1 MRFWDSSAI
10 VPLLLEE
17 PARERMLAALDS
29 DPVML
34 VWWATPVELVSA
46 LSRRERDGGVSLEDV
61 TTSIERLRAL
71 ERAWQTVLPTD
82 AIRSRAQR
90 LLRVHPLRAADSL
103 QLAAALS
110 IAGEDPAS
118 LAFVRMSSLITTE
131 MVEGEL
137 AMASG
142 SRPSWSKISKSLP
155 AISGFFL

>member
-1 MRFWDSSAI
+1 MRFWDASAI

-46 LSRRERDGGVSLEDV
+46 LSRRERDGGLTLDDA
-61 TTSIERLRAL
+61 TAAIERIRLL

-82 AIRSRAQR
+82 VIRARAQR

-110 IAGEDPAS
+110 IAGDVPGS
-118 LAFVRMSSLITTE
+118 LAFMCLDRRLADAARR
-131 MVEGEL
+131 EGL
-137 AMASG
+137 VL
-142 SRPSWSKISKSLP
+142 RVD
-155 AISGFFL
+155 